1 MSMMKRC
8 LMTMVAV
15 MTLTVAEAQRLRV
28 GDGTSGMV
36 VTPQACEQSIVTPK
50 DTGRY
55 LWLPIEEKAPEGKVQ
70 VIVGGILQMEQ
81 NVRMAR
87 EKVDY
92 YVALDLQPYL
102 SGKIAEHTNALR
114 VCVQNVPTGSVCFKE
129 MVQNDD
135 ADFALIDEKY
145 RPMYHHTPKR
155 GWMNDPNGMFYKDGV
170 WNLYYQYNPYG
181 SMWGNMHW
189 GHSTSTDLIH
199 WKDEG
204 VALAPDVWGTMFS
217 GSCVVRTQSAQSG
230 QRTQS
235 IQNGDVVAMYT
246 ASRPTPF
253 GGDVQSQCIAFS
265 NDGGKTFTKYE
276 GNPVLTAEDKD
287 FRDPRPFWN
296 EDIKTWNLILAAG
309 QEMRIYSSK
318 DLKSWKYESS
328 FGKEYGNH
336 GGVWECPDLFEL
348 RNGENEKMR
357 KWVLICNIN
366 PGGPFGGSAT
376 QYFVGQFDGHK
387 FTCESKPEITKWLD
401 YGKDHYATVSFY
413 NAPDNRRTVLAWM
426 SNWQYANQVPTKQ
439 FRSANS
445 IARDLGLFECK
456 GETYVSV
463 VPSKEMLAV
472 RGAKVKQP
480 TEACEI
486 IIDVKKQAEIVLS
499 NAKGEQV
506 TMKYDGLKQTFTMD
520 RTKSGDV
527 SFSDAFP
534 CVTEAPTYG
543 TIKQLRIF
551 IDRCSIEAFDAD
563 GKMAMTNLV
572 FPSEPYNNIKV
583 KNGKFTV
590 YGLQLT
596 DNMSVNSVQTK

>member
-1 MSMMKRC
+1 
-8 LMTMVAV
+8 MVAV
-15 MTLTVAEAQRLRV
+15 MTLTVAEAQTV
-28 GDGTSGMV
+28 M
-36 VTPQACEQSIVTPK
+36 PQACEQSIVTPK
-50 DTGRY
+50 ANGRY
-55 LWLPIEEKAPEGKVQ
+55 LWLPIQESAPEGKVQ
-70 VIVGGILQMEQ
+70 VIVSGMLQMEQ

-92 YVALDLQPYL
+92 YVALDLQPYQ
-102 SGKIAEHTNALR
+102 GKGALK
-114 VCVQNVPTGSVCFKE
+114 VCVQNVPTGSVCFKKL
-129 MVQNDD
+129 VQNND
-135 ADFALIDEKY
+135 ADFALIDEKF
-145 RPMYHHTPKR
+145 RPLYHHTPKR

-276 GNPVLTAEDKD
+276 DNPVLTAEDKD

-296 EDIKTWNLILAAG
+296 EDIKAWNLILAVG

-318 DLKSWKYESS
+318 DLKHWKAESA
-328 FGKEYGNH
+328 FGQEYVH
-336 GGVWECPDLFEL
+336 HCGVWECPDLIKI
-348 RNGENEKMR
+348 GE
-357 KWVLICNIN
+357 KWVLLCNIN

-387 FTCESKPEITKWLD
+387 FTCESKPEVTKWMD

-426 SNWQYANQVPTKQ
+426 SNWQYANQVPTMQ

-445 IARDLGLFECK
+445 IPRDLGLFTYN

-463 VPSKEMLAV
+463 VPSKEMLAA
-472 RGAKVKQP
+472 RGAKVNQP
-480 TEACEI
+480 MEACEI
-486 IIDVKKQAEIVLS
+486 VIDVKKQTEIVLS

-506 TMKYDGLKQTFTMD
+506 TMTYDGQKQTFSMD

-527 SFSDAFP
+527 SFSQDFP
-534 CVTEAPTYG
+534 CVTKAPTCG
-543 TIKQLRIF
+543 QIRQLRIF
-551 IDRCSIEAFDAD
+551 IDRCSIEAFDAE

-583 KNGKFTV
+583 KGGKATI
-590 YGLQLT
+590 YEIK
-596 DNMSVNSVQTK
+596 N